1 MSENT
6 TTELQG
12 SGASFVITWAT
23 EGLHAKSTTLDVLA
37 VKELMHQLSDYV
49 LNTTEEI
56 QVFMVLE
63 QKGLKNIIKLD
74 KNKIGRAHV

>member
-1 MSENT
+1 MT
-6 TTELQG
+6 KLQD
-12 SGASFVITWAT
+12 SAASFVITWAIK
-23 EGLHAKSTTLDVLA
+23 EHHAKSITLDDLA

-74 KNKIGRAHV
+74 KKNC